1 MLSEVIILLKLKAKL
16 KPIKLDIGKV
26 EKKIKEDLIVSLKEA
41 TPVDT
46 GNARD
51 GWKLENDKIV
61 NDVEYISQ
69 LNNGSSEQAPQ
80 FFIEKVV
87 LRNPNMKAK
96 GSIVR
101 FR

>member
-1 MLSEVIILLKLKAKL
+1 MLKCKAKI
-16 KPIKLDIGKV
+16 KPIRLDLGKL
-26 EKKIKEDLIVSLKEA
+26 EKEVKEDLIVSLKRA

-61 NDVEYISQ
+61 NNVEYISR
-69 LNNGSSEQAPQ
+69 LNNGSSQQAPQ

-87 LRNPNMKAK
+87 LSEPRVTPR